1 MANSNSAKLF
11 VLTGPVGAYYPTG
24 FQPISLLADSTFIR
38 AFPGGVGSYKM
49 GCNYAPTILISK
61 IAGEMG
67 CQQVL
72 WLYDR
77 DEKLT
82 EVGTMNI
89 FIYWVNELG
98 EHELITPP
106 LKDGLILPGVTRD
119 SLLTIARNWG
129 EFQVTERYPT
139 MEEVRRACAE
149 QRVGH
154 SPLSQKISNRTPG
167 LVFGSQNTGCTSTG
181 HQSRPHVIET
191 LPLPR
196 KSSHPPVPTWDQ
208 RWERAVGVWNVGPRG
223 DKERNHHQLRGM
235 VQIYAEHLVTFLRK
249 TTEADRSSPHPSN

>member
-1 MANSNSAKLF
+1 MIGTDPTLGVANSNSAKLF

-49 GCNYAPTILISK
+49 GCNYAPTILIGR

-119 SLLTIARNWG
+119 SLLAIARNWG

-149 QRVGH
+149 QRILQIFGAGTACVVSPVGRILYRNPNTNQYEDLLIPTMT
-154 SPLSQKISNRTPG
+154 SKANVMQRFYDTIMDIQYGRIDMPEWTT
-167 LVFGSQNTGCTSTG
+167 LV
-181 HQSRPHVIET
+181 E
-191 LPLPR
+191 
-196 KSSHPPVPTWDQ
+196 
-208 RWERAVGVWNVGPRG
+208 
-223 DKERNHHQLRGM
+223 
-235 VQIYAEHLVTFLRK
+235 
-249 TTEADRSSPHPSN
+249 